1 MLEKSD
7 GRDPIE
13 RFVNEFKHVNT
24 DSRWRQRGK
33 YLYSAKIDGVRIA
46 VALATRSPRYSTY
59 ALNCEESRRLC
70 AAMAAGTYDLIVVI
84 AMKWNDKW
92 QLEYRGY
99 VEAGALQE
107 KLKNRSP
114 IPGGPDGPLYSLNE
128 WEFTIE
134 DEEEP
139 L

>member
-1 MLEKSD
+1 MLERTEVD
-7 GRDPIE
+7 IE
-13 RFVNEFKHVNT
+13 RFADEFKRVIDNP
-24 DSRWRQRGK
+24 RWRQRGK
-33 YLYSAKIDGVRIA
+33 RLYSAKIDGVRIA
-46 VALATRSPRYSTY
+46 VALATRSPRYPTY
-59 ALNCEESRRLC
+59 AMNCEDLKRLC
-70 AAMAAGTYDLIVVI
+70 DAKAAGTVDLIVVI